1 MTESR
6 LNRAYTVSKT
16 LIATQFWGF
25 GRRWDGDGAGRRVMK
40 LNLSFI
46 IKRAL
51 LLSAEVVAI
60 LPRLCEDDFFVGV
73 AIDVVALLPF

>member
-1 MTESR
+1 
-6 LNRAYTVSKT
+6 
-16 LIATQFWGF
+16 
-25 GRRWDGDGAGRRVMK
+25 MK